1 MRHTLNTAGTRLK
14 DAFTTWNA
22 SQRITAVVGVAALL
36 VAATMVVRWVV
47 APDYAPLFANLAP
60 ADASSVI
67 MELDA
72 RGVTY
77 ELTNGGS
84 TIMIPRDQ
92 VYKTRIDLSGKGLP
106 ASNKDGYSLLDGQ
119 DLSTSQFKEQ
129 TDFKRAMEGELA
141 RTIESI
147 EGVNTAV
154 VHLAMPPKQVFADEQ
169 EPTTASVLVDVQ
181 PGASFAADQVQAV
194 THLVASSVDG
204 LKTDQVVVA
213 DATGQVLSASD
224 GEGGIASGSRA
235 QQVGEFQKE
244 MVARIKTML
253 DRVVG
258 PENNTV
264 QVTANLDFDK
274 AVSETTKYRGLPE
287 QPPLSETNN
296 NETYDGPAS
305 GASATGV
312 VGPDG
317 QMGNLGTAN
326 NGDLNYRKKSSTR
339 DNAVDTTVEHRENAP
354 GKVNSLHVAVVVD
367 AGSAT
372 AVSANEIQD
381 LVQAAVGIDTERGDT
396 VQVSAMPFDR
406 SADED
411 AAAALA
417 EARKAEERSALVDLI
432 RNLVIG
438 AGVLLLLAILWR
450 INRSRARARELAA
463 AQIVEQ
469 LRQEAADRSQNQA
482 FEETS
487 IALAALE
494 ESEAIDE
501 EQVLRSELVALVERQ
516 PEEVAT
522 LLRGWLVERP

>member
-1 MRHTLNTAGTRLK
+1 MRQTLTTVGARLK
-14 DAFTTWNA
+14 GAFATWNT
-22 SQRITAVVGVAALL
+22 SQKITAAVGAAALL
-36 VAATMVVRWVV
+36 VAATMMVRWVV
-47 APDYAPLFANLAP
+47 APDYAPLFTNMAA
-60 ADASSVI
+60 ADASAVI
-67 MELDA
+67 LELDA

-84 TIMIPRDQ
+84 TIMVPREQ
-92 VYKTRIDLSGKGLP
+92 VYKTRIDLSGEGLP
-106 ASNKDGYSLLDGQ
+106 ASDRGGYSLLDGQ

-147 EGVNTAV
+147 EGVRTAV

-169 EPTTASVLVDVQ
+169 DPATASVLVDVQ
-181 PGASFAADQVQAV
+181 PGATFAADQVQAV
-194 THLVASSVDG
+194 THLVASSIDG
-204 LKTDQVVVA
+204 LKTDRVVVA
-213 DATGQVLSASD
+213 DASGRVLSASD
-224 GEGGIASGSRA
+224 GDGGVAAGSRA
-235 QQVGEFQKE
+235 QQVDEFQRQ
-244 MVARIKTML
+244 MVLRIKAML

-258 PENNTV
+258 PDNNTV

-274 AVSETTKYRGLPE
+274 AVSETTKYRGIPE
-287 QPPLSETNN
+287 QPPLSETTN

-305 GASATGV
+305 GAAATGV

-317 QMGNLGTAN
+317 QMDNLGSAR
-326 NGDLNYRKKSSTR
+326 NGDLRYRKKSSTR

-367 AGSAT
+367 TGSAM
-372 AVSANEIQD
+372 AVDADEIQD
-381 LVQAAVGIDTERGDT
+381 LVQAAVGIDIERGDT

-411 AAAALA
+411 AAAELA
-417 EARKAEERSALVDLI
+417 EARKAAERAELIALV

-438 AGVLLLLAILWR
+438 LGVLLLLLILWR
-450 INRSRARARELAA
+450 VTRARARARQQAA
-463 AQIVEQ
+463 TQIVEQ
-469 LRQEAADRSQNQA
+469 LRQEAADRSQVV
-482 FEETS
+482 EDTS

-501 EQVLRSELVALVERQ
+501 EQALRAELAALVERQ